1 MKRFLPLVVLAG
13 SLASTA
19 AFAGTSICTADP
31 NDPVAN
37 CGFETGDFTD
47 WTLSGA
53 YALAQTN
60 LFGVDSYD
68 AYSGNFGAYFGNTA
82 STPGTY
88 SAANNLVMTQN
99 VTLEQGRQ
107 YTLSFYLAQ
116 STPTFTGY
124 TNFFGVTF
132 DGVSLLAETGAA
144 ATNGFVEYTYTVTG
158 IYGANALAFSAQND
172 DGEWSLD
179 DIDLTQIPEPSSTA
193 LLAAGVLGLGLVVRR
208 RSQNR
213 V

>member
-1 MKRFLPLVVLAG
+1 MTRIFTLAALAA

-19 AFAGTSICTADP
+19 AFAGTSVCTADP

-68 AYSGNFGAYFGNTA
+68 AYSGNFGAYFANTA

-88 SAANNLVMTQN
+88 AAANNLVMTQN
-99 VTLEQGRQ
+99 VTLEENRQ

-116 STPTFTGY
+116 STPVFTGY

-132 DGVSLLAETGAA
+132 DGTTLLSEVGAA

-158 IYGANALAFSAQND
+158 AYGANALTFAAQND
-172 DGEWSLD
+172 DGGWSLD
-179 DIDLTQIPEPSSTA
+179 DIDLTQIPEPASIA
-193 LLAAGVLGLGLVVRR
+193 MLGMGLLGLGFATRR
-208 RSQNR
+208 RAGH
-213 V
+213 

>member
-1 MKRFLPLVVLAG
+1 MKHILTLSALAAC
-13 SLASTA
+13 LASTS
-19 AFAGTSICTADP
+19 AFAGTSICNADP

-37 CGFETGDFTD
+37 CGFETGDFTG

-53 YALAQTN
+53 YAIAQTN

-68 AYSGNFGAYFGNTA
+68 AYSGNYGAYFGNTA
-82 STPGTY
+82 STPGSY
-88 SAANNLVMTQN
+88 SAANNLVVSQN
-99 VTLEQGRQ
+99 LTLEVGRQ

-116 STPTFTGY
+116 STPIFTGY

-132 DGVSLLAETGAA
+132 DGATLLSETGAA

-158 IYGANALAFSAQND
+158 LYGANPLAFSAQND

-179 DIDLTQIPEPSSTA
+179 DIGLAQVPEPSSLA
-193 LLAAGVLGLGLVVRR
+193 LVGTGLAALGLLTLRR
-208 RSQNR
+208 GRAA

>member
-1 MKRFLPLVVLAG
+1 MRYLLAATALATC
-13 SLASTA
+13 LASSA
-19 AFAGTSICTADP
+19 ALAGTSVCTADP

-37 CGFETGDFTD
+37 CGFETGDFTG

-88 SAANNLVMTQN
+88 AAANNLVMTQSM
-99 VTLEQGRQ
+99 TLEAGRQ
-107 YTLSFYLAQ
+107 YTLSFELAQ
-116 STPTFTGY
+116 TTPVFTGY
-124 TNFFGVTF
+124 TNFFSATF
-132 DGVSLLAETGAA
+132 DGVMEMSETAAA
-144 ATNGFVEYTYTVTG
+144 ATSGFVDYTYTVTG
-158 IYGANALAFSAQND
+158 SGADSLAFSFQND
-172 DGEWSLD
+172 DGDWSLD
-179 DIDLTQIPEPSSTA
+179 DIDLSQIPEPSSMA
-193 LLAAGVLGLGLVVRR
+193 LFGVGLAGLGLLGRR
-208 RSQNR
+208 RA